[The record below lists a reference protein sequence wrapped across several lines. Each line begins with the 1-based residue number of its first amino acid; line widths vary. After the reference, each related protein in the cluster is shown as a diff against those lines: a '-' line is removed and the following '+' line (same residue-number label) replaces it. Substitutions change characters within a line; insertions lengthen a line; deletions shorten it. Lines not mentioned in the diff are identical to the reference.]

1 MARSTSYRNRLHPPP
16 PSSTRVS
23 HLHPNGKNRMSA
35 LARPTPLARPK
46 RPTPPRSSSTRAIF
60 EERCTQIFQH
70 GWPVFNT
77 SQSLSDDQRW
87 SAYFH
92 LVYGELPETPGPF
105 CVSDLWTIYWNAFVA
120 AGLNDTRL
128 VPMTKFSPQHH
139 ANFTAQNTIPAGRL
153 FILIPIGNWWAY
165 YHCVGICHA
174 QRPVIRS
181 NMWVEVMHRR
191 KDGSESNGMW
201 LSYARGSGI
210 WFWTGSF
217 RDIRSNNQGQ
227 ELCGANFSYTQ
238 PPAAFPR
245 SKTYDWVEEVVRC
258 ASRKG
263 LGSFGGL
270 DTTYENMYEIAY
282 IGGSGSNACG
292 TRRNGIV
299 RLSRFRMGWNASR
312 PCFCDNTKTWL
323 NCRGLDLDYDEQS
336 PLT

>member
-1 MARSTSYRNRLHPPP
+1 MQEQTPPPP

-23 HLHPNGKNRMSA
+23 HLHPNGKIRMSA

-105 CVSDLWTIYWNAFVA
+105 CVSELWTIYWNAFVA

-128 VPMTKFSPQHH
+128 VPMTKLSPQHH

-165 YHCVGICHA
+165 YHGVGICHA

-210 WFWTGSF
+210 WFWT
-217 RDIRSNNQGQ
+217 
-227 ELCGANFSYTQ
+227 
-238 PPAAFPR
+238 
-245 SKTYDWVEEVVRC
+245 
-258 ASRKG
+258 
-263 LGSFGGL
+263 
-270 DTTYENMYEIAY
+270 YENMYEIALY

-292 TRRNGIV
+292 TRQNGIV
-299 RLSRFRMGWNASR
+299 QLSRFRMGWNASR
-312 PCFCDNTKTWL
+312 PCFCDNTKTWR
-323 NCRGLDLDYDEQS
+323 NCRARGLDLDYDEQS